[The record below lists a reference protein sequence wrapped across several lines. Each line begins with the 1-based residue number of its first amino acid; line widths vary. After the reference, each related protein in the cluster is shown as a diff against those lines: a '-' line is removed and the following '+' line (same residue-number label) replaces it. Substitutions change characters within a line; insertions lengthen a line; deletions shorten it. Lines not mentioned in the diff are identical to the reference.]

1 MGEHPNVARVRDAYT
16 AFSKAD
22 LDSALKDLADDGV
35 FHFNGDGPNSGDH
48 KGREAV
54 SKALIA
60 AFEATGGTQTLDVK
74 DVFADDHHAIVV
86 LHESATRTDGAT
98 LSVDE
103 VHVLTLD
110 AEGKIT
116 NLWDLPRDP
125 DAHDAFFDGK

>member
-1 MGEHPNVARVRDAYT
+1 VRDAYT